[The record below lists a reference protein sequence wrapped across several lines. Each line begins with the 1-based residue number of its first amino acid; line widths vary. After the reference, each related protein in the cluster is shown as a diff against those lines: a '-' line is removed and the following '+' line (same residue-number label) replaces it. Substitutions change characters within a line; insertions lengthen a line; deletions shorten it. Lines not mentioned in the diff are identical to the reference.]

1 MWGENK
7 SGFLLWVGDIN
18 PPTLLIHSCF
28 NRFLISV
35 VVVDGSG
42 GERRIFRAYP
52 NEVPRSLPMQD
63 FFEILKLLRMGM
75 VFIIGKSGSGKSTLL
90 NVLKAVG
97 LDKYDQRYPDE
108 LSGGHIVSDFTKYC
122 DVILQIML
130 KNIEKYVII

>member
-1 MWGENK
+1 MVAVVRGEFSEPIQMK
-7 SGFLLWVGDIN
+7 F
-18 PPTLLIHSCF
+18 HA
-28 NRFLISV
+28 
-35 VVVDGSG
+35 
-42 GERRIFRAYP
+42 AY
-52 NEVPRSLPMQD
+52 QCKT
-63 FFEILKLLRMGM
+63 FFEILKLLSMGM